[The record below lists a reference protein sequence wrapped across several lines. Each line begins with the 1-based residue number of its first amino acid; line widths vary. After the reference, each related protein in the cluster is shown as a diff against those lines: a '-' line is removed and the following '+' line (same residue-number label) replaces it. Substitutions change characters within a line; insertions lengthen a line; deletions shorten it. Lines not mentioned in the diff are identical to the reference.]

1 MIRLRH
7 YPVINIFFH
16 LMALLPLVWLVYALN
31 FDKLSADPAKDIQ
44 HFTGITA
51 LRLLILIAVIPAAAH
66 YLKWNSLYQTRKLL
80 GLWCF
85 TWATLH
91 LASYLLLE
99 IGINN
104 IALFLSEII
113 SRFYLILGAT
123 GWIILFLMA
132 VSSFNP
138 VRIRLGG
145 WWKRIHSLLYPLL
158 LIAILH
164 YILSVKTNT
173 PEPFLYLILII
184 SAYLYRFRQQRKS
197 RNTGI

>member
-7 YPVINIFFH
+7 YPVIHVFFH

-51 LRLLILIAVIPAAAH
+51 LRLLILIVVIPAVAY

-85 TWATLH
+85 VWATLH
-91 LASYLLLE
+91 LASYLFFE
-99 IGINN
+99 IGVNN
-104 IALFLSEII
+104 IALFFSEII
-113 SRFYLILGAT
+113 SRFYLMLGTA
-123 GWIILFLMA
+123 GWIILCLMA

-138 VRIRLGG
+138 VRIRLGD
-145 WWKRIHSLLYPLL
+145 WWKRIHNLLYPLL
-158 LIAILH
+158 LIVILH

-173 PEPFLYLILII
+173 PEPVFYLILII
-184 SAYLYRFRQQRKS
+184 WAYVHRFRQQRKIRS
-197 RNTGI
+197 AGI

>member
-7 YPVINIFFH
+7 YPVINVFFH
-16 LMALLPLVWLVYALN
+16 LMAVLPLVWLVYALN

-51 LRLLILIAVIPAAAH
+51 LRLLILIAVIPAVAH
-66 YLKWNSLYQTRKLL
+66 YLKWNNLYQTRKLL

-85 TWATLH
+85 VWATLH
-91 LASYLLLE
+91 LTSYLFFE
-99 IGINN
+99 IGVNN
-104 IALFLSEII
+104 IALFFSEII
-113 SRFYLILGAT
+113 SRFYLMLGTT

-138 VRIRLGG
+138 VRIRLGDG
-145 WWKRIHSLLYPLL
+145 WKRIHSLLYPLL
-158 LIAILH
+158 LIVILH

-173 PEPFLYLILII
+173 PEPVFYLVLII
-184 SAYLYRFRQQRKS
+184 SAYLHRFRQQRKIRS
-197 RNTGI
+197 TGI